1 MDILQSAL
9 EQGIAPAIVVGIYLI
24 IVRLLDNKKESKT
37 AKLNGQMIDCI
48 NNINE
53 FLKHITQD
61 IIDKEPERCNRSITD
76 SFEGFS
82 YKVLNFVVYT
92 LVNNHI
98 IKNKKSIIEN
108 LTKTIDKEYQDI
120 YTIVLLYSNSKNKL
134 ITKIDKEWTYT
145 LKDAIIDIIYDKNLT
160 KEQKIYQASNK
171 IKLYVDEYCANLLNQ
186 I

>member
-1 MDILQSAL
+1 MDILQNAL
-9 EQGIAPAIVVGIYLI
+9 EQGIAPAIVVGVYLI
-24 IVRLLDNKKESKT
+24 IVRLLDNRKESKT

-61 IIDKEPERCNRSITD
+61 IIDKEPERCNRSIVD
-76 SFEGFS
+76 AFEGFS
-82 YKVLNFVVYT
+82 YKILNFVVYT

-98 IKNKKSIIEN
+98 IKNKKSIVEN

-120 YTIVLLYSNSKNKL
+120 YTVILLYTNSKNKL
-134 ITKIDKEWTYT
+134 LAKIDKDWTYN
-145 LKDAIIDIIYDKNLT
+145 LKDSILEIIYDKTLT
-160 KEQKIYQASNK
+160 KEQKVYQASNK
-171 IKLYVDEYCANLLNQ
+171 IKLYTDEYCANLLNQ

>member
-1 MDILQSAL
+1 MDILQTAL
-9 EQGIAPAIVVGIYLI
+9 EQGIAPAIVVAVYLLI
-24 IVRLLDNKKESKT
+24 IRLLDSKKESKT

-61 IIDKEPERCNRSITD
+61 IIDKEPERCNKSLTD
-76 SFEGFS
+76 VFDSFS

-92 LVNNHI
+92 LINNHI

-108 LTKTIDKEYQDI
+108 LNKTIDKEYQDI
-120 YTIVLLYSNSKNKL
+120 FTVVLLYSNSRNKL
-134 ITKIDKEWTYT
+134 VTKIDKEWTYS
-145 LKDAIIDIIYDKNLT
+145 LKDAVIDIIYDKNLT
-160 KEQKIYQASNK
+160 KEQKIYQCSNK
-171 IKLYVDEYCANLLNQ
+171 IKLYVDEYCANLINQ

>member
-1 MDILQSAL
+1 MDILQNAL

-24 IVRLLDNKKESKT
+24 IVRILDNRKESKT

-61 IIDKEPERCNRSITD
+61 IIDKEPERCNRSIVD

-145 LKDAIIDIIYDKNLT
+145 LKNAIIDILYDKNLT

>member
-9 EQGIAPAIVVGIYLI
+9 QQGIAPAIVVGIYLI
-24 IVRLLDNKKESKT
+24 IVRILDNRKESKT

-61 IIDKEPERCNRSITD
+61 IMDKEPERCNRSIVD

-120 YTIVLLYSNSKNKL
+120 YTIVLLYSDSKNKL

-145 LKDAIIDIIYDKNLT
+145 LKNAIIDILYDKNLT